1 MNDVAAVN
9 ANDDDHD
16 DNRVQ
21 VPSENDPRVQIT
33 LDLATRSLYS
43 EPTRNFGVF
52 FLLVASAFGRRCAE
66 ASHRTLE
73 NSSGT
78 RLVTTR
84 IGEKPK
90 GFSTVQTV

>member
-43 EPTRNFGVF
+43 GPTRNFGVF
-52 FLLVASAFGRRCAE
+52 FFFWSLRPSVE
-66 ASHRTLE
+66 D
-73 NSSGT
+73 
-78 RLVTTR
+78 V
-84 IGEKPK
+84 PK
-90 GFSTVQTV
+90 HLTAH

>member
-1 MNDVAAVN
+1 MYDVAAVITN
-9 ANDDDHD
+9 DDDDHD

-33 LDLATRSLYS
+33 RDPDMPDTRSLYS
-43 EPTRNFGVF
+43 EPTRNFSVFF

-78 RLVTTR
+78 RGNDTNR
-84 IGEKPK
+84 REA
-90 GFSTVQTV
+90 

>member
-1 MNDVAAVN
+1 MYDVAAVN
-9 ANDDDHD
+9 TNDDDDHD

-52 FLLVASAFGRRCAE
+52 FFFWSLRPSVE
-66 ASHRTLE
+66 D
-73 NSSGT
+73 
-78 RLVTTR
+78 V
-84 IGEKPK
+84 PK
-90 GFSTVQTV
+90 HLTAH

>member
-1 MNDVAAVN
+1 MYDVAAVN
-9 ANDDDHD
+9 TNDGDDHD

-52 FLLVASAFGRRCAE
+52 FFFWSLRPSVE
-66 ASHRTLE
+66 D
-73 NSSGT
+73 
-78 RLVTTR
+78 V
-84 IGEKPK
+84 PK
-90 GFSTVQTV
+90 HLTAH

>member
-1 MNDVAAVN
+1 MYDVAAVN
-9 ANDDDHD
+9 TNDDDHD

-21 VPSENDPRVQIT
+21 VPSENEPRVQIT

-43 EPTRNFGVF
+43 EPTRSFGVFF

-73 NSSGT
+73 KF
-78 RLVTTR
+78 V
-84 IGEKPK
+84 
-90 GFSTVQTV
+90 

>member
-1 MNDVAAVN
+1 MYDVAAVN
-9 ANDDDHD
+9 ASDGDDHD

-52 FLLVASAFGRRCAE
+52 FFFWSLRPSVE
-66 ASHRTLE
+66 D
-73 NSSGT
+73 
-78 RLVTTR
+78 V
-84 IGEKPK
+84 PK
-90 GFSTVQTV
+90 HLTAH

>member
-1 MNDVAAVN
+1 MYDVAAVN
-9 ANDDDHD
+9 TKDDDDHD

-52 FLLVASAFGRRCAE
+52 FFFWSLRPSVE
-66 ASHRTLE
+66 D
-73 NSSGT
+73 
-78 RLVTTR
+78 V
-84 IGEKPK
+84 PK
-90 GFSTVQTV
+90 HLTAH

>member
-1 MNDVAAVN
+1 MYDVAAVN
-9 ANDDDHD
+9 TNDDDDHD

-52 FLLVASAFGRRCAE
+52 FSFWSLRPSVE
-66 ASHRTLE
+66 D
-73 NSSGT
+73 
-78 RLVTTR
+78 V
-84 IGEKPK
+84 PK
-90 GFSTVQTV
+90 HLTAH

>member
-33 LDLATRSLYS
+33 LVLATRSLYS
-43 EPTRNFGVF
+43 EPTRNFSVF

-73 NSSGT
+73 KF
-78 RLVTTR
+78 VWY
-84 IGEKPK
+84 PW
-90 GFSTVQTV
+90 